1 MKIKINSRYPI
12 SLIKLNYNCPESEK
26 SGSGPGSCSGSSGTS
41 SERPVGKFEKAAIK
55 GAALS
60 IKDAG
65 TSKLQAGKILDQPK
79 EVLDNYLNEAAIN
92 EWTENYLPSRPDI
105 EGTDAQEK
113 QFVDAFKKE
122 LTYQLEKKA
131 GRKK

>member
-1 MKIKINSRYPI
+1 MNMAHIKKQG
-12 SLIKLNYNCPESEK
+12 IKLNYNCPESKK
-26 SGSGPGSCSGSSGTS
+26 SGSGPGSCGGASGNS
-41 SERPVGKFEKAAIK
+41 SEQSVGKFEKAAIK

-65 TSKLQAGKILDQPK
+65 TSKSEAGKILDQPK
-79 EVLDNYLNEAAIN
+79 EVLDNYLTEAATN
-92 EWTENYLPSRPDI
+92 EWTENYLPGRPDI
-105 EGTDAQEK
+105 EGTDEQEK
-113 QFVDAFKKE
+113 RFIDAFKKE